1 MLTRTRAFRALMI
14 LTVVAVGGLTLTAAS
29 KPSRP
34 GAPEDRWL
42 KNLDGKYGQFFDAT
56 APGGG
61 IPLIHVLNYY
71 DTYNSAYGVPDKD
84 IDAVLTFYGMTTFYA
99 VNDAM
104 WAKYALGEFLDVK
117 DAAGAAVTAN
127 PWRTNPTIVGMQLP
141 QASIE
146 GLQKRGATFIVCN
159 NALTI
164 FAKMLAEKRGLDGDA
179 VYADLKANILPGV
192 ELIPGM
198 VIAVEQAQ
206 DAGLAYHRQ

>member
-1 MLTRTRAFRALMI
+1 MEQASGGPDQGEARAME
-14 LTVVAVGGLTLTAAS
+14 G
-29 KPSRP
+29 KP
-34 GAPEDRWL
+34 APAFSL

-56 APGGG
+56 GAGGG
-61 IPLIHVLNYY
+61 IPLVHILNYY
-71 DTYNSAYGVPDKD
+71 DTYNNAYGVPDKD
-84 IDAVLTFYGMTTFYA
+84 IDAVLSFYGMITFYA

-117 DAAGAAVTAN
+117 NEAGAGVTAN
-127 PWRTNPTIVGMQLP
+127 PWRVDPTIIGMQMP

-146 GLQKRGATFIVCN
+146 ALQKRGATFIVCN

-164 FAKMLAEKRGLDGDA
+164 FSNMLAQKRGLDGSA
-179 VYADLKANILPGV
+179 VYADLKANLLPGV

-198 VIAVEQAQ
+198 VVAVEQAQ